1 MQNKKKIKIIVG
13 QPLKFNIPFCGRP
26 KPKVSWTRNDE
37 PLPLDDEGKP
47 RFSVRNIADQTTLFC
62 RSCERWDSGV
72 YNIHVQV
79 GTEAVKADLDVAI
92 IDIPSKPMKVQI
104 VDVVGTSAQLKW
116 LPPKDDGNCEI
127 AGYQLEKR
135 DARAEDWYVCV
146 DRVRNPSVQIN
157 DLVLG
162 NSYYFR
168 IRAINEVGLGDE
180 AVTKDCAV
188 IVKDKLVYKKPT
200 LPPLDFSHK
209 PIFSK
214 GLNDRRIMAGYN
226 GVLTASLAGFPKPKL
241 RWFKGKKE
249 IVDDP
254 KYKTT
259 FSQGIVQLEIRRARP
274 GEAGVYRLVA
284 ENAMGTDECSA
295 TVVVKELKD

>member
-1 MQNKKKIKIIVG
+1 
-13 QPLKFNIPFCGRP
+13 
-26 KPKVSWTRNDE
+26 
-37 PLPLDDEGKP
+37 
-47 RFSVRNIADQTTLFC
+47 
-62 RSCERWDSGV
+62 
-72 YNIHVQV
+72 
-79 GTEAVKADLDVAI
+79 
-92 IDIPSKPMKVQI
+92 MKVQI

-162 NSYYFR
+162 NRYYFR